1 MPHST
6 YDMCCLP
13 LILLAWSF
21 VSWFVFKFQ
30 FWLWQW
36 RLLFTFVPSL
46 NPCVSCLQRCVLYL
60 PVSRLTQMSNTSYWA
75 CLCPDSDFPLSFLSH
90 SWTFPHEFVECSTM
104 LQCTGARA
112 VVALALMSMSSESSK
127 SLPSS
132 ALSWQPWS
140 CCLHY
145 QEERGQE
152 ECGTQM
158 CRVVYQVVHQWW
170 RHDNM
175 IWICNFLVTHL
186 LTTVCSLF

>member
-90 SWTFPHEFVECSTM
+90 SWTFAHEFVVFHYASMHRCKGSSGIGIDVRVKRVIKIIAIICFIMTTM
-104 LQCTGARA
+104 VML
-112 VVALALMSMSSESSK
+112 
-127 SLPSS
+127 S
-132 ALSWQPWS
+132 ALPRGERPGGMWHSDVP
-140 CCLHY
+140 CCVPS
-145 QEERGQE
+145 
-152 ECGTQM
+152 GTPVM
-158 CRVVYQVVHQWW
+158 KTW
-170 RHDNM
+170 
-175 IWICNFLVTHL
+175 
-186 LTTVCSLF
+186 